1 MMSNTD
7 KLQELLDKLH
17 EAASLADQLKL
28 RLPELY
34 DLIDVVEDMVE

>member
-1 MMSNTD
+1 MTNTD
-7 KLQELLDKLH
+7 KLQELIDKLN

-34 DLIDVVEDMVE
+34 DLIDIVEDMVE